1 MLKTDKQIHIIKA
14 AILALAMAALPL
26 AAHAAGLGKISVFSA
41 LGQPLKAELE
51 VFATSEEAQ
60 SLQAKL
66 ASADAF
72 RQADIEYVPVLV
84 TLKFSREVKER
95 DGHRY
100 IQVTT
105 DRPVNEP
112 FIDMLVEMNWASGR
126 LVREYTFL
134 LDPPDLVP
142 ATSPAPVAVPAVKFE
157 AAAVQPAEK
166 PPVAP
171 VAESP
176 PVGDARPAMPKP
188 AAGVPQKPADTSV
201 APVAKM
207 TGSTEQ
213 RNRKVAAGDTL
224 GKIAAQT
231 RPAGVSLDQMLVALF
246 RNNQTAFDGGNM
258 NRLRAGK
265 ILAIPDDEAVGKIA
279 ADEARKEVVAQ
290 AADFNAYRKKLA
302 TIAATEAAG
311 QESVQQAASGKIAPR
326 VEEPLPAGGGK
337 DKLEV
342 SRTEAAKGGQGKLQ
356 ERISTL
362 EEDLLA
368 RDRAL
373 KEANSRAADLEK
385 SLNSMKKLAELK
397 SRTGTDLQQQTQT
410 SKLATPPSIP
420 SVPAASKPEVS
431 PAPVVKADIPADAVK
446 PAEPASPP
454 AAKPRVEKK
463 KIAPP
468 PPPEPEPGF
477 MEENGPLV
485 FGGGGVLALLLGWF
499 GFSAWR
505 KKRKAIAG
513 AGEAT
518 AGSDFSVRSTSG
530 TRFGATS
537 VAPPSSE
544 QQPSRFSVSPA
555 ELVVDA
561 LTEADTFL
569 AFGRDAQ
576 AEEVLLAGLEKE
588 PERHALYLKLL
599 EIYAG
604 RKNLASFEAMAKRL
618 RVQTGGNGADWEKA
632 VAMGASLDSGNVLY
646 QSASPVIEQPPAKAE
661 AEAPDFGA
669 TLVLPASPLAAESS
683 APSVDLAP
691 AATQEDVDT
700 ATLDFDLDLDLGAK
714 TGGVADASP
723 ETAAPAAMP
732 DMAALDF
739 DLDLGSPD
747 ASITTASVVPVVAD
761 SAAAPLDLPLGDET
775 AIALP
780 GVSAGAGGADANS
793 IDFDFDLVLDK
804 EVPASVPAA
813 ALDLDLDSIS
823 LDLNAVS
830 SKDGFKSGPTF
841 DVSAGKDVADNPE
854 VATKLELAA
863 AYEEM
868 GDREGARELYQEALA
883 EGSAAQQ
890 EVARTKLASL
900 G

>member
-14 AILALAMAALPL
+14 AVLALAMAALPL
-26 AAHAAGLGKISVFSA
+26 AAQAAGLGKISVFSA

-72 RQADIEYVPVLV
+72 RQADIEYVPVLL

-95 DGHRY
+95 DGRRY

-112 FIDMLVEMNWASGR
+112 FIDMLVDVDWASGR

-142 ATSPAPVAVPAVKFE
+142 ATSPVPVAAPEVKFE
-157 AAAVQPAEK
+157 ADAVQPAEK
-166 PPVAP
+166 PFAEPVK
-171 VAESP
+171 ESP
-176 PVGDARPAMPKP
+176 PVADERPAVLKP
-188 AAGVPQKPADTSV
+188 AAAVPKPADTSV
-201 APVAKM
+201 EKKM
-207 TGSTEQ
+207 TGSTEKS
-213 RNRKVAAGDTL
+213 RKVVAGDTL

-246 RNNQTAFDGGNM
+246 RNNQKAFDGGNM
-258 NRLRAGK
+258 NRLQAGK

-279 ADEARKEVVAQ
+279 ADEARKEIVAQ

-302 TIAATEAAG
+302 AIAAAEAAG
-311 QESVQQAASGKIAPR
+311 QESVQQAVSGKIAPR
-326 VEEPLPAGGGK
+326 VKEALPAAGGK

-342 SRTEAAKGGQGKLQ
+342 SRTEVAKGGQGKLQ

-385 SLNSMKKLAELK
+385 NLNSMKKLAELK
-397 SRTGTDLQQQTQT
+397 SQAGADLQQQMQA
-410 SKLATPPSIP
+410 SKPATPSPVP
-420 SVPAASKPEVS
+420 SVPVAPQPEA
-431 PAPVVKADIPADAVK
+431 PAPASVAKADTPVDAVK
-446 PAEPASPP
+446 PAEPVPPP
-454 AAKPRVEKK
+454 AAKPGVEKK
-463 KIAPP
+463 KVAPL

-477 MEENGPLV
+477 IEENGLLV
-485 FGGGGVLALLLGWF
+485 FGGGGVLALLFGWF

-505 KKRKAIAG
+505 KKHKAIAE

-530 TRFGATS
+530 ARFSTPG

-544 QQPSRFSVSPA
+544 QQPSRFSASPA
-555 ELVVDA
+555 DMVVDA

-588 PERHALYLKLL
+588 PKRHALYLKLL

-604 RKNLASFEAMAKRL
+604 RKNLASFDAMAKRL
-618 RVQTGGNGADWEKA
+618 RAQTGGNGADWEKA
-632 VAMGASLDSGNVLY
+632 AAMGASLDPGNVLY
-646 QSASPVIEQPPAKAE
+646 QPASPVIERPPAKAE
-661 AEAPDFGA
+661 EPDFGA
-669 TLVLPASPLAAESS
+669 TLVLQASPLAAEAS
-683 APSVDLAP
+683 APSADLAP
-691 AATQEDVDT
+691 AATQDDVDT
-700 ATLDFDLDLDLGAK
+700 ATLDFDLDLDLEAK
-714 TGGVADASP
+714 TGEVADASASP
-723 ETAAPAAMP
+723 EVAIPPAMP

-747 ASITTASVVPVVAD
+747 AAATTASVVPVVAD

-780 GVSAGAGGADANS
+780 GVSAGTGGADANS
-793 IDFDFDLVLDK
+793 IDFDFDLALDK
-804 EVPASVPAA
+804 EVPASTPAPAA

-823 LDLNAVS
+823 LDLNADS
-830 SKDGFKSGPTF
+830 SGPTF

-883 EGSAAQQ
+883 EGSAGQQ
-890 EVARTKLASL
+890 EAARTKLASL